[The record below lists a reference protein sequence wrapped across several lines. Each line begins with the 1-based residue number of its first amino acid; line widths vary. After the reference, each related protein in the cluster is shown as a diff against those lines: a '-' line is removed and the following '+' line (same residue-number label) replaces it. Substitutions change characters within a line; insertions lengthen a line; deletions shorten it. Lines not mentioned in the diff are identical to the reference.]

1 MLGRILRFFFTGEMI
16 MTRNSTLQ
24 TSMGACIGA
33 KLIFQCRDGHRHCG
47 AAFIPLGR
55 LPVLKGGI
63 HFNGAPVGVDGRHV
77 SPGAPIGDWGGIN
90 FTEAPI
96 GVDGWYLFIRGAYR
110 WYRPAFASLRCLS
123 VF

>member
-1 MLGRILRFFFTGEMI
+1 
-16 MTRNSTLQ
+16 
-24 TSMGACIGA
+24 MGACIGA

-90 FTEAPI
+90 FTEPWNSFRYA
-96 GVDGWYLFIRGAYR
+96 LFGESYDMVMRLFLNEHYEGYIYAME
-110 WYRPAFASLRCLS
+110 CT
-123 VF
+123 